1 MTKEHGRA
9 AESSTGTSVRL
20 SRTYSRLLLR
30 RPPRF
35 TRIQSRAFVVL
46 SLGLVSIGNSLSCQS
61 GTPADKPSQDRI
73 ELSYHVKAIKRDS
86 AGQYTMSG
94 TVSGER
100 QGRAT
105 LVFGF
110 DEGSSGQ
117 AGKALVH
124 SSWVVTT
131 VPASES
137 FKAKLSGTAEVV
149 SGQTH
154 LVGKITEGAGKGR
167 RVETKSRLLN
177 FGPNRSLSDIDG
189 NMIIYGK

>member
-1 MTKEHGRA
+1 MF
-9 AESSTGTSVRL
+9 TG
-20 SRTYSRLLLR
+20 
-30 RPPRF
+30 
-35 TRIQSRAFVVL
+35 IQSRTFAVL
-46 SLGLVSIGNSLSCQS
+46 SLALLPMGSSLNRDSVTRAHERNQGN
-61 GTPADKPSQDRI
+61 RI
-73 ELSYHVKAIKRDS
+73 ELSYHVKAIKLDS

-94 TVSGER
+94 TVNGDR

-124 SSWVVTT
+124 SSWIVSVF
-131 VPASES
+131 PASES
-137 FKAKLSGTAEVV
+137 FKAKLSGTVEMV

-154 LVGKITEGAGKGR
+154 LVGTITEGANKGR
-167 RVETKSRLLN
+167 RVETSSRLLD

-189 NMIIYGK
+189 NMIIDGK

>member
-1 MTKEHGRA
+1 M
-9 AESSTGTSVRL
+9 
-20 SRTYSRLLLR
+20 
-30 RPPRF
+30 F
-35 TRIQSRAFVVL
+35 TRIQSRALVVL
-46 SLGLVSIGNSLSCQS
+46 SLGLVPIGSSLNGQNV
-61 GTPADKPSQDRI
+61 TRVDTPSQNKI
-73 ELSYHVKAIKRDS
+73 ELSYHVNALKRDS

-110 DEGSSGQ
+110 DEGSSGE
-117 AGKALVH
+117 AGKVLVH
-124 SSWVVTT
+124 SHWVVTA

-137 FKAKLSGTAEVV
+137 FKAELRGTAEVV

-154 LVGKITEGAGKGR
+154 LVGKITEGANKGR
-167 RVETKSRLLN
+167 RVETKSRLLD

-189 NMIIYGK
+189 NMTIDRK

>member
-1 MTKEHGRA
+1 M
-9 AESSTGTSVRL
+9 
-20 SRTYSRLLLR
+20 
-30 RPPRF
+30 F
-35 TRIQSRAFVVL
+35 TRFQSRASVVL
-46 SLGLVSIGNSLSCQS
+46 SLGLVPIGSSLNAQNVTRADQS
-61 GTPADKPSQDRI
+61 SQDKI

-110 DEGSSGQ
+110 DEGSSGE
-117 AGKALVH
+117 AGKALIH
-124 SSWVVTT
+124 SYWVVTA

-137 FKAKLSGTAEVV
+137 FKAKLSGTVEVV

-154 LVGKITEGAGKGR
+154 LVGKITEGANKGR
-167 RVETKSRLLN
+167 RVETTSRVLD
-177 FGPNRSLSDIDG
+177 FGPYGSLSDIDG
-189 NMIIYGK
+189 NMTIDGK

>member
-1 MTKEHGRA
+1 M
-9 AESSTGTSVRL
+9 
-20 SRTYSRLLLR
+20 
-30 RPPRF
+30 F
-35 TRIQSRAFVVL
+35 TRTQNRAFLAV
-46 SLGLVSIGNSLSCQS
+46 SLGLVGIGSSLNSQS
-61 GTPADKPSQDRI
+61 ATLAGQPSQDNKI

-94 TVSGER
+94 TVNGEV

-110 DEGSSGQ
+110 DERPSGE

-124 SSWVVTT
+124 SSWVVDA

-137 FKAKLSGTAEVV
+137 FKAKLRGTVEPV

-154 LVGKITEGAGKGR
+154 LVGKITEGANKGR
-167 RVETKSRLLN
+167 RIETTSRLLN
-177 FGPNRSLSDIDG
+177 FGPNHSLSDIDG
-189 NMIIYGK
+189 NMIIDRK

>member
-1 MTKEHGRA
+1 M
-9 AESSTGTSVRL
+9 
-20 SRTYSRLLLR
+20 
-30 RPPRF
+30 F

-46 SLGLVSIGNSLSCQS
+46 SLGLVPIGNSLNGQ
-61 GTPADKPSQDRI
+61 GVTRADESSQNKI

-94 TVSGER
+94 TVSGEL

-110 DEGSSGQ
+110 DEGSSGE
-117 AGKALVH
+117 AGKALIH
-124 SSWVVTT
+124 SSWVVTA

-137 FKAKLSGTAEVV
+137 FKAKLSGTVEVV

-154 LVGKITEGAGKGR
+154 LVGKITEGANKGR
-167 RVETKSRLLN
+167 RVETSSRVLD
-177 FGPNRSLSDIDG
+177 FGPYGSLSDIDG
-189 NMIIYGK
+189 NMIIDGK